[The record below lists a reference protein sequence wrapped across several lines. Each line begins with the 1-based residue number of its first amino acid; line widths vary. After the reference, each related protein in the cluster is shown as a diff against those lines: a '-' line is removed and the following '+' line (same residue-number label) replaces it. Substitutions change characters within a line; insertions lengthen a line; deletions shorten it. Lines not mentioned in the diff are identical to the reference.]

1 MGYPRAAGG
10 EPVVRKGSKNVETG
24 AAVTGGFIG
33 LLIGLFILAVIGGI
47 IGAIA
52 RFVLP
57 GRDDMSIGKTILYG
71 IGGSILGGLIG
82 RLLGL
87 EGDLVGWIL
96 AIGMAVALIWC
107 FTRRKPKT

>member
-1 MGYPRAAGG
+1 M
-10 EPVVRKGSKNVETG
+10 ETG
-24 AAVTGGFIG
+24 AAVTGGVIG
-33 LLIGLFILAVIGGI
+33 LLIALFIFAVIGGV

-82 RLLGL
+82 RVLGL
-87 EGDLVGWIL
+87 QGGIMGWIL
-96 AIGMAVALIWC
+96 AVGMAVALIWF
-107 FTRRKPKT
+107 FTRRKPKA

>member
-1 MGYPRAAGG
+1 
-10 EPVVRKGSKNVETG
+10 VETG

-96 AIGMAVALIWC
+96 AIGMAVALIWF

>member
-10 EPVVRKGSKNVETG
+10 EPVFEKGSKNVETG

-71 IGGSILGGLIG
+71 IGGSILGGIIG

-96 AIGMAVALIWC
+96 AIGMAVALIWF

>member
-1 MGYPRAAGG
+1 M
-10 EPVVRKGSKNVETG
+10 
-24 AAVTGGFIG
+24 TGGLIG
-33 LLIGLFILAVIGGI
+33 LLIVLFFFAVIGGV

-71 IGGSILGGLIG
+71 MGGSILGGLVG

-87 EGDLVGWIL
+87 EGGVMGWIL
-96 AIGMAVALIWC
+96 AVGMAVALIWF
-107 FTRRKPKT
+107 FTRRKPKA